1 MRWGVYDAF
10 LRPALDRPN
19 LHVIRYAHVTKVNFD
34 VSTMPIRATG
44 VTFLR
49 QGKSIT
55 VTASK
60 EVILSAGTINTP
72 QLLMLSGIGPKL
84 HLQQFGVKQKYFKIK
99 QILKILFK
107 ILTNCLDRGF
117 G

>member
-34 VSTMPIRATG
+34 VTTTPIRATG

-49 QGKSIT
+49 QGKSVT

-72 QLLMLSGIGPKL
+72 KLLMLSGIGPKQ
-84 HLQQFGVKQKYFKIK
+84 HLQQFGVKRIFQY
-99 QILKILFK
+99 
-107 ILTNCLDRGF
+107 
-117 G
+117 